1 MHVVTILGA
10 RPQFVKASAVSRAL
24 ARHQAISETMIHTGQ
39 HFDANMSDIFFSEL
53 NIRVPEYNLDIHGM
67 THGAMTGR
75 MLEEVEK
82 VLLQSKPDVVLVYG
96 DTDSTLAGALAAVKL
111 HIPVAHVEA
120 GLRAFNL
127 HIPEEVN
134 RVMTDHISEI
144 LFTPTDAADQNLSN
158 EGITGDRVHQ
168 VGDVMYDAMLYY
180 SGIAEEKSK
189 ARRKL
194 ELNSGEYILATIHR
208 PQNTDSREALLRVAD
223 LLDKLAEHTRVVLPV
238 HPRTRKRLNEFGIQL
253 KQVIETE
260 PLGFLDM
267 IDLEKHAGLI
277 LTDSGGVQKEAYF
290 HRVPCVTLRP
300 ETEWV
305 ELVAHGWNIILPP
318 SDDTAGIAAKILGR
332 MGVQGEDVQLYGSG
346 KASELIADILLKR
359 FGNT

>member
-1 MHVVTILGA
+1 
-10 RPQFVKASAVSRAL
+10 
-24 ARHQAISETMIHTGQ
+24 
-39 HFDANMSDIFFSEL
+39 
-53 NIRVPEYNLDIHGM
+53 
-67 THGAMTGR
+67 
-75 MLEEVEK
+75 
-82 VLLQSKPDVVLVYG
+82 
-96 DTDSTLAGALAAVKL
+96 
-111 HIPVAHVEA
+111 
-120 GLRAFNL
+120 
-127 HIPEEVN
+127 
-134 RVMTDHISEI
+134 
-144 LFTPTDAADQNLSN
+144 LSN